1 VKTLLLTAAFVL
13 SSTAAM
19 AALSPEK
26 VVAQAKADF
35 GANCDGEYLP
45 EISAKDRVQTVT
57 LKEEFAEITYHAV
70 LCNMAAYNSDGVI
83 YYETIVGD
91 GIEPKLMQ
99 IHLTE
104 PVLGPRNG
112 IKGYKAMAT
121 APGAGIDE
129 KGMLTTFMKA
139 RGIGDAFTS
148 ATYKLEAGE
157 ATLVK
162 YVVDNTLD
170 GRINPKTIINI
181 KK

>member
-1 VKTLLLTAAFVL
+1 MKTLLLASLVAVSATSAF
-13 SSTAAM
+13 

-26 VVAQAKADF
+26 VVAQAQKDF

-45 EISAKDRVQTVT
+45 DISVKDRVQTVT
-57 LKEEFAEITYHAV
+57 LKEEFATVTYHSV
-70 LCNMAAYNSDGVI
+70 LCNMAAYNSDSII
-83 YYETIVGD
+83 YYEAVVGD

-99 IHLTE
+99 IHLSE

-112 IKGYKAMAT
+112 IKGYKATVT

-129 KGMLTTFMKA
+129 KGVLTTFLKG

-148 ATYKLEAGE
+148 ATYKLQGGE
-157 ATLVK
+157 ATLIK
-162 YVVDNTLD
+162 YVVDNTFD

-181 KK
+181 K